1 LSGLQVEYKK
11 LRNERDQLQ
20 NRKRTVQW
28 HISTGVTSKEAT
40 LQVHRLTASKKA
52 VATNKQASAVTVKG
66 NHAQDVR
73 QRREFKECNAGPL
86 IFIPCT
92 VFTLKRNKGFKI
104 CGTTSQGRTQGELGL
119 GLKPPLELDILQN
132 FITCAKE
139 INCFRILFAC

>member
-1 LSGLQVEYKK
+1 MEYKK

-86 IFIPCT
+86 IFIPYT

-104 CGTTSQGRTQGELGL
+104 CGTTSQGRTQGGW
-119 GLKPPLELDILQN
+119 GWG
-132 FITCAKE
+132 
-139 INCFRILFAC
+139 